1 MRRAAVQRAALLLGA
16 ALLAIAAM
24 FAWLVNRDRTRT
36 GTAPA
41 AGAARFEEHCAS
53 CHVAEGLRLR
63 IGGADA
69 ARRRELE
76 RFLQRHGDAPRADD
90 RLILDYLTRD

>member
-1 MRRAAVQRAALLLGA
+1 MRRAAVQRAAFPLGA
-16 ALLAIAAM
+16 AVLALAAL
-24 FAWLVNRDRTRT
+24 FAWLVNREGTPA

-41 AGAARFEEHCAS
+41 AGAARFEAHCAS

-76 RFLQRHGDAPRADD
+76 RFLQRHGDAPDADD

>member
-1 MRRAAVQRAALLLGA
+1 MRPAAVQRAALLLGA
-16 ALLAIAAM
+16 AVLALAAL
-24 FAWLVNRDRTRT
+24 FGWLVIRERTRA

-41 AGAARFEEHCAS
+41 SGATRFEAHCAS

-76 RFLQRHGDAPRADD
+76 RFLRRHGDAPDADD